1 MGILATLKSS
11 KNENKREDMIK
22 LDQKDLK
29 ILYFLKNNARM
40 SLTDLGKAVDLSPA
54 GITLRINKLVESGVI
69 DRFTIKINYQILSP
83 NSQRYEFSGSIDYS
97 KTKDVIKVLQET
109 RLFEHI
115 FLVSSDTNLKGITLP
130 LSQKDLRM
138 LIGTIQQVGLD
149 KFTLLPLLEAH
160 EGSPVFDLQAEDV
173 TTAYCPQ
180 CQDSFTGEAILSRI
194 GTQILAFCCREC
206 KDEFVNHYNKLLANK

>member
-1 MGILATLKSS
+1 
-11 KNENKREDMIK
+11 MIK

-29 ILYFLKNNARM
+29 VLYFLKNNARM
-40 SLTDLGKAVDLSPA
+40 SLTDLGKIVDLSPA
-54 GITLRINKLVESGVI
+54 GVTLRINKLIESGVI

-83 NSQRYEFSGSIDYS
+83 NSQRYEFLGNIDF
-97 KTKDVIKVLQET
+97 TKASEVIQQLQAT

-115 FLVSSDTNLKGITLP
+115 FLISTETNLKGITLP
-130 LSQKDLRM
+130 LSQKDLRV
-138 LIGTIQQVGLD
+138 LIETIQQIGLE
-149 KFTLLPLLEAH
+149 KFSLLPVLEVH
-160 EGSPVFDLQAEDV
+160 EGSPIFDLQAEDV

-206 KDEFVNHYNKLLANK
+206 KDEFVAHYNKLLATE